1 MKLRDIRD
9 DRDFYQAVNEYT
21 GMVWRW
27 GAHVD
32 DDAEIEPTPDELIGI
47 LEERIRWVKEHKRVV
62 ETYLRRRGGASWV
75 RVIDGS
81 GSGK

>member
-21 GMVWRW
+21 SMVWRW
-27 GAHVD
+27 SAHVD

-62 ETYLRRRGGASWV
+62 ETYLRRRSGASWV

-81 GSGK
+81 GPGK